1 MSALFKILRPYS
13 RLRVRG
19 RRGAARRSRPN
30 FIALS
35 TTIVGARQRAVR
47 PVKPTHRRGTRPSC
61 PQASTANGKLNRH
74 HSSLT
79 PKVGARVRVTQRPS
93 ISTSLYKLSCL
104 LSRCVARC
112 HNHDRCS
119 FSIHCSVVRR
129 SCVAAAA
136 LANAPLA
143 RTQREPRCCCL
154 CPGQRPALNASG
166 ACRLLDLG
174 SLGLQTVTVLAP
186 GKPAAA
192 PGSRLKFTVVR
203 PRTITRPSQSTP
215 QLRRSSS
222 P

>member
-1 MSALFKILRPYS
+1 M
-13 RLRVRG
+13 
-19 RRGAARRSRPN
+19 
-30 FIALS
+30 
-35 TTIVGARQRAVR
+35 
-47 PVKPTHRRGTRPSC
+47 
-61 PQASTANGKLNRH
+61 
-74 HSSLT
+74 
-79 PKVGARVRVTQRPS
+79 RVTQRPS

-112 HNHDRCS
+112 HNHDHCS

-166 ACRLLDLG
+166 ACRLLDLS

-203 PRTITRPSQSTP
+203 PRTITRPPPRPAAATAMFKVGHARSRGHVSRLLDP
-215 QLRRSSS
+215 DARLRGQQPLQARSAM
-222 P
+222 